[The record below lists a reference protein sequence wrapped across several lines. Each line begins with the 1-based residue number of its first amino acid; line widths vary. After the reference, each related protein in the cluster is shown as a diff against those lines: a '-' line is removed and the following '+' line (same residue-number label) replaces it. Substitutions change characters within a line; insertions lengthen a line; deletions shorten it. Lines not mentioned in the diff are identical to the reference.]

1 MQPVV
6 TTRELRRDI
15 LDLATRAAHG
25 ESILVMRHGRPVAL
39 LRQARPEEDMRK
51 LAIESFRRHIARSL
65 RQAERRPH
73 LITWHG
79 RESVVLAPLPPELAD
94 LEADHEEDM

>member
-1 MQPVV
+1 MQQVV

-15 LDLATRAAHG
+15 LDLAARASHG
-25 ESILVMRHGRPVAL
+25 ESTVVMRHGRPVAL
-39 LRQARPEEDMRK
+39 LRQARPEENVRQ
-51 LAIESFRRHIARSL
+51 LGIESFRRHIARSL
-65 RQAERRPH
+65 RQAEQRPH

-94 LEADHEEDM
+94 LVPDREEDL

>member
-1 MQPVV
+1 MHQVV
-6 TTRELRRDI
+6 TTRELRTDI
-15 LDLATRAAHG
+15 LDLAARASHG
-25 ESILVMRHGRPVAL
+25 ESIVVMRHGRPVAL
-39 LRQARPEEDMRK
+39 LRQALPEENMRQ
-51 LAIESFRRHIARSL
+51 LGIESFRRHIARSL

-94 LEADHEEDM
+94 LEPDCEEEL

>member
-1 MQPVV
+1 VQPAV

-15 LDLATRAAHG
+15 LDLAARASQG
-25 ESILVMRHGRPVAL
+25 EAIVVMRHGRPVAL
-39 LRQARPEEDMRK
+39 LRQARPEENMREVG
-51 LAIESFRRHIARSL
+51 IESFRRNIAQSL

-94 LEADHEEDM
+94 VEPDREEEL

>member
-1 MQPVV
+1 VQPVV

-15 LDLATRAAHG
+15 LDLAARASQG
-25 ESILVMRHGRPVAL
+25 EAIVVMRHGRPVAL
-39 LRQARPEEDMRK
+39 LRRARPEENMREVGN
-51 LAIESFRRHIARSL
+51 ESFRRHIAQSL

-94 LEADHEEDM
+94 VEPDCEEEL

>member
-1 MQPVV
+1 VQPIV

-15 LDLATRAAHG
+15 LDLAARASQG
-25 ESILVMRHGRPVAL
+25 ESIVVMRHGRPVAL
-39 LRQARPEEDMRK
+39 LRQARPEENMRK
-51 LAIESFRRHIARSL
+51 VGIESFRRHIARSL
-65 RQAERRPH
+65 RQAEKRPH

-94 LEADHEEDM
+94 LEPDCEDEL

>member
-1 MQPVV
+1 VQPIV

-15 LDLATRAAHG
+15 LDLAARASHG
-25 ESILVMRHGRPVAL
+25 ECIVVMRHGSPVAV
-39 LRQARPEEDMRK
+39 LRQARPEENMRK
-51 LAIESFRRHIARSL
+51 VGIESFRRHIARSL

-94 LEADHEEDM
+94 LEPDGEEEL